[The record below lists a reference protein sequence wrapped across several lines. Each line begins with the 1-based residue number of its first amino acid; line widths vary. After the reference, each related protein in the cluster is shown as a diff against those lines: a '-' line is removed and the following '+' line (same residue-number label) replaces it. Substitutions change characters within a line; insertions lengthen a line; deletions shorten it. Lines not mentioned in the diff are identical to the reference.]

1 MYKLHND
8 IFITGIL
15 FFCILAGLSFNIA
28 FSLLTFVTFFA
39 YITQMGLLVNF
50 SRIERVYNP
59 DLTLFMTTLI
69 YTVLLGTL
77 FMLVSLYHDGD
88 TFLFSKIDAFF
99 YYRESIKSQQI
110 GFWENAQRIIRTFN
124 NDDWGNLLFNSLF
137 LSIIPSK
144 LFVNAIYMF
153 TGAVTTVYLF
163 RIGKIFLS
171 GQSAFLSALAYG
183 TSSYVIYYHCSF
195 LKESLFVYFVVS
207 AFYFHYCAIR
217 KQSVLPLLTSFIFT
231 FLAFFFRPA
240 VAAFIVVSIL
250 LYYAVNN
257 RKNAIS
263 LFLFLATVVILI
275 LSISIMQQ
283 NVDRYTSGG
292 DIENVIAGTNNGS
305 YSYSFNYFVSFFGAF
320 FGPFPTLFFAP
331 DSPDNIGFYW
341 PGLLYR
347 LFIVFPFWYGVY
359 IAWIRKEIKM
369 IPLLTFVLVEM
380 FSTGAVCA
388 SLELRKVILHFPFMY
403 ILSFYGMA
411 YGYKPEINSRLISV
425 INFSF
430 VLGVL
435 FLWTIIRTK

>member
-1 MYKLHND
+1 MYKLHYS
-8 IFITGIL
+8 IFIAGLLI
-15 FFCILAGLSFNIA
+15 FGILAGLSFNIA
-28 FSLLTFVTFFA
+28 FSLLTLVTLFA

-50 SRIERVYNP
+50 SRIERMYNP
-59 DLTLFMTTLI
+59 DLALFVTTLI
-69 YTVLLGTL
+69 YTVLLGAV
-77 FMLVSLYHDGD
+77 FMLVSLYHDND

-110 GFWENAQRIIRTFN
+110 GFVENAQRIIRTFN

-153 TGAVTTVYLF
+153 TGAVTTVFLF
-163 RIGKIFLS
+163 RIGKFFLPE
-171 GQSAFLSALAYG
+171 QVAFLSALAYG

-195 LKESLFVYFVVS
+195 LKESLFVFFVVS
-207 AFYFHYCAIR
+207 AFYFHYSAIK
-217 KQSVLPLLTSFIFT
+217 KQSVLPLLTSFIFI

-250 LYYAVNN
+250 LYYAINN
-257 RKNAIS
+257 RKNVIS
-263 LFLFLATVVILI
+263 LFLFLATVVILV
-275 LSISIMQQ
+275 LSLSIMQQ

-320 FGPFPTLFFAP
+320 FGPFPTIFFPP
-331 DSPDNIGFYW
+331 DNPDNIGFYW

-359 IAWIRKEIKM
+359 IACIRKEIKM
-369 IPLLTFVLVEM
+369 IPLLTFVLIEM

-403 ILSFYGMA
+403 ILSFYGMY
-411 YGYKPEINSRLISV
+411 YGYKPEINSRFISV
-425 INFSF
+425 INLSF
-430 VLGVL
+430 VIGVL
-435 FLWTIIRTK
+435 FLWTIVRTK